1 MPFIGYILLLQDEV
15 ARFIS
20 PFTGMG
26 VNSEIKLGIG
36 FYLLYFGLFLF
47 GLGSFIF
54 QVTSPEIAK
63 RFNSADDYVERAQS
77 IVTASELSQKLQFI
91 LQHVELGSVVEEEAK
106 LYKNAISAG
115 VGNQPQQ
122 AAKLFTL
129 RNFFEAKDR
138 SRCAFRIIVFSL
150 FSSGLALTMAP
161 SFIAL
166 AHVGRDFLRS
176 YM

>member
-1 MPFIGYILLLQDEV
+1 M
-15 ARFIS
+15 AKFIS

-26 VNSEIKLGIG
+26 VNSELKLGIG

-47 GLGSFIF
+47 GFGSFIF

-63 RFNSADDYVERAQS
+63 RFSSADDYVERTQS
-77 IVTASELSQKLQFI
+77 IVTASEISHKLQFI

-115 VGNQPQQ
+115 VGSQPQQ

-129 RNFFEAKDR
+129 RNFFETKDR
-138 SRCAFRIIVFSL
+138 SRCAFRIIVFLL

-166 AHVGRDFLRS
+166 ARVGRDFARS